1 MKSYLDYGAFTPI
14 QVAAIAALNGPDDCI
29 KEMREIYK
37 RRRDVLVESFGR
49 AGCHVPSPRASMFA
63 WAPIPDPFKSLGSV
77 EFSKLLVEKADLAV
91 SPGIGFGEY
100 GEGFV
105 RIALVENEQRIR
117 QAARNVAPLP
127 RNPGRSNCTTSF
139 RSPRGAKSM
148 IETLR
153 VGVAGLGTVG
163 AALIAQVARQQEAL
177 AARCGRR
184 IEIVAVCAR
193 SRGKDRGVDLKKMKW
208 FADPV
213 ALAGAP
219 DIDVFVEL
227 IGGAGDPAKS
237 AVEAALASGKSVV
250 TANKAL
256 LAKHG
261 VKLAALAEKHHAALN
276 FEAAVGGAIPI
287 VKTLREGLAGNSFER
302 IYGILNGTCN
312 YILTRMEQDKL
323 PFAECLKEAQRL
335 GYAEADPSFD
345 IEGHDTAQ
353 KLAILASLAFG
364 SKVDQRAI
372 YVEGISSI
380 APADL
385 FAADEL
391 GYRVKL
397 LGVAVKTDKGIE
409 QRVHPT
415 MVRKDSAIAQV
426 MGVTNA
432 VTVDVEGI
440 NPLTLIGPGAGGA
453 ATASAVLSDIGD
465 IARGVR
471 TAPFGRPVARLR
483 SVRKAPMQRH
493 EGGYYIRLLAR
504 DKPGTA
510 ATIAKRLAQQEIS
523 LESIVQRHQA
533 HADTDTKAGSVPVI
547 LITYATT
554 EDAVRKAL
562 AAVGRDRVISGV
574 PQVIRIEKN

>member
-1 MKSYLDYGAFTPI
+1 MS
-14 QVAAIAALNGPDDCI
+14 
-29 KEMREIYK
+29 
-37 RRRDVLVESFGR
+37 
-49 AGCHVPSPRASMFA
+49 
-63 WAPIPDPFKSLGSV
+63 
-77 EFSKLLVEKADLAV
+77 
-91 SPGIGFGEY
+91 
-100 GEGFV
+100 
-105 RIALVENEQRIR
+105 
-117 QAARNVAPLP
+117 QA
-127 RNPGRSNCTTSF
+127 
-139 RSPRGAKSM
+139 
-148 IETLR
+148 LR

-163 AALIAQVARQQEAL
+163 AALISQVAHRREPL
-177 AARCGRR
+177 TARCGRG
-184 IEIVAVCAR
+184 IEIVAVSAR

-208 FADPV
+208 FDDPV
-213 ALAGAP
+213 ALARDAS
-219 DIDVFVEL
+219 IDVFVEL
-227 IGGAGDPAKS
+227 MGGSGGIAKAS
-237 AVEAALASGKSVV
+237 VEAALGAGKSVV

-261 VKLAALAEKHHAALN
+261 VKLAALAEKNGGALN
-276 FEAAVGGAIPI
+276 YEAAVGAAIPVI
-287 VKTLREGLAGNSFER
+287 KTLREGLAGNDIAR

-312 YILTRMEQDKL
+312 YILTRMEQEGL
-323 PFAECLKEAQRL
+323 SFADCLKDAQRL
-335 GYAEADPSFD
+335 GYAEADPTFD

-364 SKVDQRAI
+364 TKVDESAI

-385 FAADEL
+385 AAADEL

-397 LGVAVKTDKGIE
+397 LGVAMKTPKGIE

-432 VTVDVEGI
+432 VTVDAAGI
-440 NPLTLIGPGAGGA
+440 NPITLIGPGAGGA
-453 ATASAVLSDIGD
+453 ATASAVLSDIAD
-465 IARGVR
+465 VARGLRVS
-471 TAPFGRPVARLR
+471 PFGRPSARLA

-493 EGGYYIRLLAR
+493 EGGYYIRLQAR

-510 ATIAKRLAQQEIS
+510 ATIAKRLAQQDIS
-523 LESIVQRHQA
+523 LESIVQRHRKGA
-533 HADTDTKAGSVPVI
+533 PESEVKGGSVPVI

-562 AAVGRDRVISGV
+562 AAVSRDKVISGR

>member
-1 MKSYLDYGAFTPI
+1 
-14 QVAAIAALNGPDDCI
+14 
-29 KEMREIYK
+29 
-37 RRRDVLVESFGR
+37 
-49 AGCHVPSPRASMFA
+49 
-63 WAPIPDPFKSLGSV
+63 
-77 EFSKLLVEKADLAV
+77 
-91 SPGIGFGEY
+91 
-100 GEGFV
+100 
-105 RIALVENEQRIR
+105 
-117 QAARNVAPLP
+117 
-127 RNPGRSNCTTSF
+127 
-139 RSPRGAKSM
+139 
-148 IETLR
+148 
-153 VGVAGLGTVG
+153 
-163 AALIAQVARQQEAL
+163 
-177 AARCGRR
+177 
-184 IEIVAVCAR
+184 
-193 SRGKDRGVDLKKMKW
+193 
-208 FADPV
+208 
-213 ALAGAP
+213 
-219 DIDVFVEL
+219 
-227 IGGAGDPAKS
+227 
-237 AVEAALASGKSVV
+237 
-250 TANKAL
+250 
-256 LAKHG
+256 
-261 VKLAALAEKHHAALN
+261 
-276 FEAAVGGAIPI
+276 

-312 YILTRMEQDKL
+312 YILTRMEQDKM

-364 SKVDQRAI
+364 TKADQSAI

-380 APADL
+380 TPADL
-385 FAADEL
+385 LAAEEL

-432 VTVDVEGI
+432 VTVDAAGI

-471 TAPFGRPVARLR
+471 TSPFGRPIARLT

-510 ATIAKRLAQQEIS
+510 ATIATRLAEQEIS
-523 LESIVQRHQA
+523 LESIVQRHPA
-533 HADTDTKAGSVPVI
+533 HVDTDAKAGSVPVI

-562 AAVGRDRVISGV
+562 AAVGRDRVISGT